1 MSANTGI
8 LPPATEIRDGDLDVA
23 KTSWTS
29 RLLAFLCLL
38 GVAAGTAFVA
48 SLAHSALSD
57 AWVAP
62 LRLSPDNERVV
73 DLRIQQTKEKADRAR
88 LSAEIVGMDE
98 ELQAVDVS
106 LKRMQSLSADYR
118 GALVWN
124 AEAEGKEMRDL
135 AEESSALRSKWQMLR
150 DLLAEQQNSLSRA
163 NADRATGLIT
173 STDYDRQAIAVHQ
186 LEVDLQDCEIEL
198 ARVEAARSDAT
209 VRGQALSSASSRRGD
224 ESHHAVAQLSPDVI
238 KFYDDQVR
246 VELEVARLEAEKRS
260 AHARRD
266 AAQAAL
272 DDMGQLLRELESRP
286 LYRATQQNTDVAF
299 APYDHLRRLSVGDD
313 VYACAWSVFACRV
326 VGTVAEV
333 VSGEVITQ
341 DPWGELARGQYVTL
355 EMRDRSALFERV
367 LRIRHTNAPTAT
379 TTTSSAAALVLR
391 AH

>member
-1 MSANTGI
+1 MSADMGI
-8 LPPATEIRDGDLDVA
+8 LPPATEIRDAGLDA
-23 KTSWTS
+23 GRASWVS
-29 RLLAFLCLL
+29 RLLALLSLL

-48 SLAHSALSD
+48 NLAHSALSD

-73 DLRIQQTKEKADRAR
+73 DLRIQQTKEKADRTR

-106 LKRMQSLSADYR
+106 LTRMKSLSADYR
-118 GALVWN
+118 GALAWN

-135 AEESSALRSKWQMLR
+135 AEQSSALRSKWQMLR
-150 DLLAEQQNSLSRA
+150 DLLAEQQSSLGRA
-163 NADRATGLIT
+163 NADRAAGLIT
-173 STDYDRQAIAVHQ
+173 SAEFDRQAIGVHQ

-209 VRGQALSSASSRRGD
+209 VRGQALSSASSRRSEEG
-224 ESHHAVAQLSPDVI
+224 HHALSQLSPDVI

-246 VELEVARLEAEKRS
+246 IELEVARLEAEKRS
-260 AHARRD
+260 AQARRQ

-272 DDMGQLLRELESRP
+272 DDMEQLLRELESRP

-299 APYDHLRRLSVGDD
+299 APYDHLRRLSVGDE

-326 VGTVAEV
+326 VGTVSEV

-341 DPWGELARGQYVTL
+341 DPWGELARGQYITL
-355 EMRDRSALFERV
+355 EMRDRAALFERV
-367 LRIRHTNAPTAT
+367 LRVRHANALPPS

-391 AH
+391 GR

>member
-1 MSANTGI
+1 MSADMGI
-8 LPPATEIRDGDLDVA
+8 MPPATEVRDGDLEGA

-29 RLLAFLCLL
+29 RLLAFLSLL
-38 GVAAGTAFVA
+38 GVASGTAFVA
-48 SLAHSALSD
+48 NLAHSALSD

-73 DLRIQQTKEKADRAR
+73 DLRVQQTKEKADRTR

-106 LKRMQSLSADYR
+106 LKRMQSLSVDYR
-118 GALVWN
+118 GALAWN

-135 AEESSALRSKWQMLR
+135 AEQSSALRSKWQMLR
-150 DLLAEQQNSLSRA
+150 DLLAEQQNSLGRA
-163 NADRATGLIT
+163 NADRAAGLIT
-173 STDYDRQAIAVHQ
+173 SAEFDRQAIGVHQ

-209 VRGQALSSASSRRGD
+209 VRGQALSSASSRRSD
-224 ESHHAVAQLSPDVI
+224 ESHHALAQLSPDVI

-246 VELEVARLEAEKRS
+246 VDLEVARLEAEKRS
-260 AHARRD
+260 AQARRE

-272 DDMGQLLRELESRP
+272 DDMGQLLHELESRP
-286 LYRATQQNTDVAF
+286 LYRATLQNTDVAF
-299 APYDHLRRLSVGDD
+299 APYDHLRRLSVGDE
-313 VYACAWSVFACRV
+313 VYACVWSVFACRV
-326 VGTVAEV
+326 VGTVSEV

-341 DPWGELARGQYVTL
+341 DPWGELARGQYITL

-367 LRIRHTNAPTAT
+367 LRVRHTNSTSA
-379 TTTSSAAALVLR
+379 TTTSSATALLLR